1 MRPKRI
7 NLELIAIVLIGIA
20 GTYLFSYIA
29 YMVTTDRFPLSLLSI
44 WDRWDTTFY
53 LNIAREWYT
62 SSTIGE
68 KHLGIVFLP
77 LYPLFV
83 KLFALIFKDYMLSGL
98 IVSNLAYAL
107 ACFYLF
113 KLMLIDYETSDALRS
128 IFYLTIFPTAYFLH
142 ASYTE
147 SLFLLLTI
155 SSLFYARTE
164 RWFVSSTLC
173 MLGTATRITGVLL
186 IPALLIEYLYQKNFD
201 MKNFK
206 KDMLWL
212 FLTPLGLIAYLAINY
227 LTFGDP
233 FKFLEFQREH
243 WSETITFPLK
253 GFLGAWH
260 SITWNSPSDITS
272 AFQLIISIL
281 GFLICIY
288 SLFRIRVS
296 YSIYLC
302 LSWLTVASASF
313 WLSLPRFTLS
323 IFPLFISLSLIGR
336 NQGINYLITF
346 FSLLLFSLF
355 TILFIQGRWAY

>member
-1 MRPKRI
+1 
-7 NLELIAIVLIGIA
+7 
-20 GTYLFSYIA
+20 
-29 YMVTTDRFPLSLLSI
+29 MVTTNRFPPSLLSI

-77 LYPLFV
+77 LYPVFI

-98 IVSNLAYAL
+98 IVSNLSYAI
-107 ACFYLF
+107 ACFYLY
-113 KLMLIDYETSDALRS
+113 KLMLLDYEHSKSLRS
-128 IFYLTIFPTAYFLH
+128 VIYLSIFPTAYFLH

-155 SSLFYARTE
+155 SSFFYARTE
-164 RWFVSSTLC
+164 RWFVSSILC
-173 MLGTATRITGVLL
+173 MLATATRITGVLL

-206 KDMLWL
+206 KDMLML

-243 WSETITFPLK
+243 WSETITFPWR

-260 SITWNSPSDITS
+260 SIMWNSPSDIIS
-272 AFQLIISIL
+272 GFQIIISIL

-288 SLFRIRVS
+288 SLFRIRLS
-296 YSIYLC
+296 YSVYLC
-302 LSWLTVASASF
+302 ISWLIIVSASF

-323 IFPLFISLSLIGR
+323 IFPFFISLSLIGR